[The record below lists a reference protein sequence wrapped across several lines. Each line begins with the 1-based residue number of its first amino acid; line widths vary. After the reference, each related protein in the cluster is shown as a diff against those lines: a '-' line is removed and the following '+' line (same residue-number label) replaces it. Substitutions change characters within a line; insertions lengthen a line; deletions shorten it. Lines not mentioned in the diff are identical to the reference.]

1 VFSTVTQ
8 AQELRSE
15 PLQTMVLPARC
26 SPAGLTGICKSL
38 IRHRPKTDRLWTMA
52 GSTQCATCFPLEQ
65 PFASVA
71 VPLVLVTSSRPPA
84 AEKERAFER
93 VCALQT
99 AHMDHLFERQRAL
112 AFSPSPLLLA
122 SMHAIH
128 FSDSGLRALLADSRL
143 HPACSPFWSTRH
155 LSGPRL
161 SAPPLRA
168 LRQWGAGT
176 RISAGPPI

>member
-1 VFSTVTQ
+1 VSITHARVERCTVTQ

-15 PLQTMVLPARC
+15 PLQTMLLPARC
-26 SPAGLTGICKSL
+26 SPAGLTGICMSL

-112 AFSPSPLLLA
+112 AFSLSPLLLA
-122 SMHAIH
+122 S
-128 FSDSGLRALLADSRL
+128 
-143 HPACSPFWSTRH
+143 
-155 LSGPRL
+155 
-161 SAPPLRA
+161 
-168 LRQWGAGT
+168 
-176 RISAGPPI
+176 